1 MQTLTLPCGKSAIV
15 RPLNGVAQKIINRA
29 LIQSSQG
36 QLVEYRDQVLAEVVE
51 QIDGKAA
58 RPIDLLSL
66 KTGSRIRLLIEAR
79 RLAYDDELEVD
90 HVCPADGCGKKS
102 KVTIDLGALVDVP
115 YPTAA
120 EGAPTVSLQVTG
132 RKGVK
137 RVFALRWGTGQSE
150 RAFHRDRKSDLLGE
164 FDEALPCITS
174 VDGEEMGPRDLIKLS
189 ADFLDPVRIAAR
201 WMIPVHLMAGT
212 EPHERETAGVTVTE
226 PKRMPFAGTPEFVEV
241 ECPECGHRTIT
252 RFTGAPDFLARGA
265 MQQLA

>member
-1 MQTLTLPCGKSAIV
+1 MQTLTLPCGKTAVV

-29 LIQSSQG
+29 LIESTRG
-36 QLVEYRDQVLAEVVE
+36 VAVEYRDAVLAEVVE
-51 QIDGKAA
+51 KIDDKPAK
-58 RPIDLLSL
+58 PIDLLSL
-66 KTGSRIRLLIEAR
+66 KSGSRIRLLIEAR
-79 RLAYDDELEVD
+79 RLAYDDELKID
-90 HVCPADGCGKKS
+90 HVCPAVDCGKKS
-102 KVTIDLGALVDVP
+102 EVTIDLGALVDVP
-115 YPTAA
+115 YPTAQG
-120 EGAPTVSLQVTG
+120 EPLVSLEVCT

-164 FDEALPCITS
+164 FDEALPCIAS
-174 VDGEEMGPRDLIKLS
+174 VDGEEMGPRDLIKLP
-189 ADFLDPVRIAAR
+189 ANLLDPARIAAR

-212 EPHERETAGVTVTE
+212 EPHEREAAGKVVTD